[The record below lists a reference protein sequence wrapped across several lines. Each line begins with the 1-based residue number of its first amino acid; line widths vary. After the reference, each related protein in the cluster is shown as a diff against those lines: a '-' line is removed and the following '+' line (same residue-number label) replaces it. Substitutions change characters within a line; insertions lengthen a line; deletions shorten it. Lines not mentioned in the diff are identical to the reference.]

1 MPTRSFW
8 IVASLLLVWALIGDA
23 AYLSQVTADLTELA
37 KTDPIAARAFAAVP
51 IWVWSAYAV
60 AVWVATAAAV
70 ALLLRRK
77 LAVTLYALSLAA
89 VLVQFSWTFFVDTV
103 IAEKGVGAAFL
114 PVTIIVLAVFSL
126 WYTRRKASEGVLR

>member
-8 IVASLLLVWALIGDA
+8 IVAGLLLVWAMIGDA
-23 AYLSQVTADLTELA
+23 AYLSQVTADLTEMSR
-37 KTDPIAARAFAAVP
+37 TDPIAARAFANVP
-51 IWVWSAYAV
+51 DWVWSAYAI
-60 AVWVATAAAV
+60 AVWVATAAAI

-77 LAVTLYALSLAA
+77 LAVTLYAVSLAA

-103 IAEKGVGAAFL
+103 IQEKGPAAAFL

-126 WYTRRKASEGVLR
+126 WYARRKASDGTLR

>member
-23 AYLSQVTADLTELA
+23 AYLSQVTADLAELA

-103 IAEKGVGAAFL
+103 IQEKGPAAAIL
-114 PVTIIVLAVFSL
+114 PETIIALAVFSL
-126 WYTRRKASEGVLR
+126 WYARRKASEGVLR